1 MALGML
7 ENERERAEIAKMDL
21 QAAYGL
27 WKEGK
32 LRLTLARYA
41 AQVCECDCGNRVQLM
56 CGQSNHWEMRQSLA
70 YGMKADGETVHEG
83 IISQG

>member
-1 MALGML
+1 MIGLL

-21 QAAYGL
+21 QAAYAL

-32 LRLTLARYA
+32 LRITMARYA

-56 CGQSNHWEMRQSLA
+56 CAQSNHWEMRQSLA
-70 YGMKADGETVHEG
+70 YGLKADEETVHEG

>member
-1 MALGML
+1 MIGML
-7 ENERERAEIAKMDL
+7 ENERERAEISKMNL

-32 LRLTLARYA
+32 LRLLMARYA
-41 AQVCECDCGNRVQLM
+41 ARVCECDCGNRAQLM
-56 CGQSNHWEMRQSLA
+56 CAQSNHWEMRQSLA
-70 YGMKADGETVHEG
+70 YGLKADGETLHEG

>member
-32 LRLTLARYA
+32 LRITMARYA

-56 CGQSNHWEMRQSLA
+56 CAQSNHWEMRQSLA